1 MTIADRYECF
11 NLEKIVEEI
20 RDIDIETLKNNIS
33 DEKDEGK
40 RYNNHLSEERIQQIV
55 IAYLDDKNII
65 CEPSMSGIRIKS
77 FKTRIKMREQGVKKG
92 YPDLTIKKYFIGK
105 VLQGIIASIYTFLAL
120 KLIPGLNL
128 DVIETSNINLSQ
140 LESLN
145 SFTLSIYSFF
155 YSFGLLIIGICAL
168 FVIFNIFKKSYE

>member
-33 DEKDEGK
+33 AEKDDGK

-77 FKTRIKMREQGVKKG
+77 FKIRRKMREQGVKKG
-92 YPDLTIKKYFIGK
+92 YPDLTIKKFNGRDTTFCLELKTVIGK
-105 VLQGIIASIYTFLAL
+105 LSKDQKEILNRTKAEHIPCSVSYGINDAL
-120 KLIPGLNL
+120 YKINKYLIGKP
-128 DVIETSNINLSQ
+128 VIWGEKG
-140 LESLN
+140 E
-145 SFTLSIYSFF
+145 
-155 YSFGLLIIGICAL
+155 
-168 FVIFNIFKKSYE
+168 

>member
-1 MTIADRYECF
+1 MTITDTYECF

-33 DEKDEGK
+33 AEKDEAK

-77 FKTRIKMREQGVKKG
+77 FKTRRKMREQGVKKG
-92 YPDLTIKKYFIGK
+92 YPDLTIKKFNGRDTTFCLELKTVIGK
-105 VLQGIIASIYTFLAL
+105 LSKDQKDILNRTKAEHIPCSVSYGINDAL
-120 KLIPGLNL
+120 YKINKYLMCEP
-128 DVIETSNINLSQ
+128 VIWE
-140 LESLN
+140 EK
-145 SFTLSIYSFF
+145 
-155 YSFGLLIIGICAL
+155 G
-168 FVIFNIFKKSYE
+168 E

>member
-20 RDIDIETLKNNIS
+20 RDIDIEILKNNIS
-33 DEKDEGK
+33 AEKDEAK

-92 YPDLTIKKYFIGK
+92 YPDLTIKKFNGRDTTFCLELKTVIGK
-105 VLQGIIASIYTFLAL
+105 LSKAQKEILNRTKAEHIPCSVSYGINDAL
-120 KLIPGLNL
+120 YKINKYLIGKP
-128 DVIETSNINLSQ
+128 VIWE
-140 LESLN
+140 EK
-145 SFTLSIYSFF
+145 
-155 YSFGLLIIGICAL
+155 G
-168 FVIFNIFKKSYE
+168 E

>member
-33 DEKDEGK
+33 AEKDEEK

-65 CEPSMSGIRIKS
+65 CEPSMNGVRVKS
-77 FKTRIKMREQGVKKG
+77 HKTRRKMREQGVKKG
-92 YPDLTIKKYFIGK
+92 YPDLTIKKFNGRDTTFCLELKTIIGK
-105 VLQGIIASIYTFLAL
+105 LDKDQKIMINRIKAEHIPCSVSYGINDAL
-120 KLIPGLNL
+120 YKINKYLMCEP
-128 DVIETSNINLSQ
+128 VIWE
-140 LESLN
+140 EK
-145 SFTLSIYSFF
+145 
-155 YSFGLLIIGICAL
+155 G
-168 FVIFNIFKKSYE
+168 E

>member
-33 DEKDEGK
+33 AEKDEAK

-92 YPDLTIKKYFIGK
+92 YPDLTIKKFNGRDTTFCLELKTVIGK
-105 VLQGIIASIYTFLAL
+105 LSKDQKEILNRTKAEHIPCSVSYGINDAL
-120 KLIPGLNL
+120 YKINKYLIGKP
-128 DVIETSNINLSQ
+128 VIWE
-140 LESLN
+140 EK
-145 SFTLSIYSFF
+145 
-155 YSFGLLIIGICAL
+155 G
-168 FVIFNIFKKSYE
+168 E

>member
-33 DEKDEGK
+33 AEKDEEK

-77 FKTRIKMREQGVKKG
+77 FKTRRKMREQGVKKG
-92 YPDLTIKKYFIGK
+92 YPDLTIKKLNRRDTTFCLELKTVIGK
-105 VLQGIIASIYTFLAL
+105 LSKDQKDILNRTKAEHIPCSVSYGINDAL
-120 KLIPGLNL
+120 YKINKYLIGEP
-128 DVIETSNINLSQ
+128 VIWE
-140 LESLN
+140 EK
-145 SFTLSIYSFF
+145 
-155 YSFGLLIIGICAL
+155 
-168 FVIFNIFKKSYE
+168 VE

>member
-20 RDIDIETLKNNIS
+20 RDIDIEILKNNIS
-33 DEKDEGK
+33 AEKDEAK

-92 YPDLTIKKYFIGK
+92 YPDLTIKKFNGRDTTFCLELKTVIGK
-105 VLQGIIASIYTFLAL
+105 LSKAQKEILNRTKAQHIPCSVSYGINDAL
-120 KLIPGLNL
+120 YKINKYLIGKP
-128 DVIETSNINLSQ
+128 VIWE
-140 LESLN
+140 EK
-145 SFTLSIYSFF
+145 
-155 YSFGLLIIGICAL
+155 G
-168 FVIFNIFKKSYE
+168 E

>member
-33 DEKDEGK
+33 AEKEEGQ
-40 RYNNHLSEERIQQIV
+40 RYKNHLSEERIQQIV

-77 FKTRIKMREQGVKKG
+77 FKTRRKMKEQGVKKG
-92 YPDLTIKKYFIGK
+92 YPDLTIKKFNGRDTTFCLELKTVIGK
-105 VLQGIIASIYTFLAL
+105 LSKDQKDILNRTKAEHIPCSVSYGINDAL
-120 KLIPGLNL
+120 YK
-128 DVIETSNINLSQ
+128 INKYLMC
-140 LESLN
+140 EP
-145 SFTLSIYSFF
+145 
-155 YSFGLLIIGICAL
+155 IIWEEKG
-168 FVIFNIFKKSYE
+168 E

>member
-33 DEKDEGK
+33 AEKDEGK
-40 RYNNHLSEERIQQIV
+40 RYNNHLPEERIQQIV

-77 FKTRIKMREQGVKKG
+77 FKTRRKMKELGVKKG
-92 YPDLTIKKYFIGK
+92 YPDLTIKKYNGVNTTFCLELKTIIGK
-105 VLQGIIASIYTFLAL
+105 LSKEQKDMLNRTKAEH
-120 KLIPGLNL
+120 IPCSVSYGLNDAL
-128 DVIETSNINLSQ
+128 YKINK
-140 LESLN
+140 
-145 SFTLSIYSFF
+145 Y
-155 YSFGLLIIGICAL
+155 LIAEPIIWEEE
-168 FVIFNIFKKSYE
+168 K

>member
-33 DEKDEGK
+33 AEKDEGK
-40 RYNNHLSEERIQQIV
+40 RYNNYLSEERIQQIV

-92 YPDLTIKKYFIGK
+92 YPDLTIKKFNGRDTTFCLELKTVIGK
-105 VLQGIIASIYTFLAL
+105 LSKDQKDVLNRTKAEHIPCSVSYGINDAL
-120 KLIPGLNL
+120 YKINKYLIGEP
-128 DVIETSNINLSQ
+128 VIWHECVPV
-140 LESLN
+140 EEEK
-145 SFTLSIYSFF
+145 
-155 YSFGLLIIGICAL
+155 G
-168 FVIFNIFKKSYE
+168 E

>member
-20 RDIDIETLKNNIS
+20 RDINIETLKNNIS
-33 DEKDEGK
+33 AEKDEEK

-77 FKTRIKMREQGVKKG
+77 HKTRRKMREQGVKKG
-92 YPDLTIKKYFIGK
+92 YPDLTIKKFNGRDTTFCLELKTVIGK
-105 VLQGIIASIYTFLAL
+105 LSKDQKEILNRTKAEHIPCSVSYGINDAL
-120 KLIPGLNL
+120 YKIKKYLLGEP
-128 DVIETSNINLSQ
+128 VIWE
-140 LESLN
+140 EK
-145 SFTLSIYSFF
+145 
-155 YSFGLLIIGICAL
+155 G
-168 FVIFNIFKKSYE
+168 E